1 MKTTKC
7 PESLCP
13 VLRYLHWRGV
23 SHLLGGRC
31 PSLIAPTDSCAK
43 PAWLSPP
50 SVFNLVRGV
59 FAGRFQPLLPTGS
72 SRRYLCESFL
82 GCLIPY
88 PGGSTKCFYLFLLL
102 WHRPSPK
109 KETGRLPQFLANTT
123 FREAGFRGCRYFFMF
138 RPPSLL
144 VSQIVPTAAVLP
156 QGSRDFYFRA
166 ERASLPLHAPDM
178 LTVRIQV
185 IDGTRTFTLLDSQP
199 CRLLILP
206 SCYSSYGAWTLT
218 PVGLSPTVHAS
229 LRWTHASRY
238 QSGKLPRSPP
248 ILKGLE
254 ILGSPKLLIGHF
266 CLEKLFLC
274 ALCTTRGRSYVG
286 SFDYRWTTPSR
297 QDDAAGCVVA

>member
-13 VLRYLHWRGV
+13 ALPYLNWRGV

-50 SVFNLVRGV
+50 SVFSLVRGV
-59 FAGRFQPLLPTGS
+59 FAGRSQPLLPTGS

-88 PGGSTKCFYLFLLL
+88 PGGSTKCFYLFLPL

-123 FREAGFRGCRYFFMF
+123 FRKAGFRGCRYFFMF

-144 VSQIVPTAAVLP
+144 VQIVPTAAVLP

-199 CRLLILP
+199 CRLLGSNPPKHTLSRKLTECLSWHML
-206 SCYSSYGAWTLT
+206 SCGGDRWLGARL
-218 PVGLSPTVHAS
+218 VGFF
-229 LRWTHASRY
+229 
-238 QSGKLPRSPP
+238 
-248 ILKGLE
+248 E
-254 ILGSPKLLIGHF
+254 
-266 CLEKLFLC
+266 EN
-274 ALCTTRGRSYVG
+274 
-286 SFDYRWTTPSR
+286 
-297 QDDAAGCVVA
+297 

>member
-1 MKTTKC
+1 VLVRVRPYVCGLPTTSFPDQHRRCAGFIKPATSLAMKTTKC

-13 VLRYLHWRGV
+13 ALRYLHWRGV

-50 SVFNLVRGV
+50 SVFSLVRGV
-59 FAGRFQPLLPTGS
+59 FAGRSQPLLPTGS

-88 PGGSTKCFYLFLLL
+88 PGGSTKCFYLFLPL

-123 FREAGFRGCRYFFMF
+123 FHEAGFRGCRYFFMF

-199 CRLLILP
+199 CRLLNP
-206 SCYSSYGAWTLT
+206 PPCYPSYGASDSC
-218 PVGLSPTVHAS
+218 P
-229 LRWTHASRY
+229 
-238 QSGKLPRSPP
+238 
-248 ILKGLE
+248 
-254 ILGSPKLLIGHF
+254 
-266 CLEKLFLC
+266 
-274 ALCTTRGRSYVG
+274 GRFIS
-286 SFDYRWTTPSR
+286 
-297 QDDAAGCVVA
+297 C

>member
-13 VLRYLHWRGV
+13 ALRYLHWRGV

-50 SVFNLVRGV
+50 SVFSLVRGV
-59 FAGRFQPLLPTGS
+59 FAGRSQPLLPTGS

-88 PGGSTKCFYLFLLL
+88 PGGSTKCFYLFLPL

-166 ERASLPLHAPDM
+166 ERASLPPHAPDM
-178 LTVRIQV
+178 LSVRIQA
-185 IDGTRTFTLLDSQP
+185 IDGKRTFTFLDSRP
-199 CRLLILP
+199 CRLLQGPTLI
-206 SCYSSYGAWTLT
+206 SCAARLLQVPIRASFPRRRGALSSA
-218 PVGLSPTVHAS
+218 
-229 LRWTHASRY
+229 
-238 QSGKLPRSPP
+238 
-248 ILKGLE
+248 
-254 ILGSPKLLIGHF
+254 
-266 CLEKLFLC
+266 
-274 ALCTTRGRSYVG
+274 
-286 SFDYRWTTPSR
+286 
-297 QDDAAGCVVA
+297 

>member
-50 SVFNLVRGV
+50 SVFSLVRGV
-59 FAGRFQPLLPTGS
+59 FAGRYQPLLPTGS

-144 VSQIVPTAAVLP
+144 VSQIVPTAAILP

-166 ERASLPLHAPDM
+166 ERASLPPHAPDM
-178 LTVRIQV
+178 LTVRIQA

-199 CRLLILP
+199 CRLLIPLPCLDEGFANLFRSLP
-206 SCYSSYGAWTLT
+206 SSY
-218 PVGLSPTVHAS
+218 
-229 LRWTHASRY
+229 
-238 QSGKLPRSPP
+238 
-248 ILKGLE
+248 
-254 ILGSPKLLIGHF
+254 
-266 CLEKLFLC
+266 LF
-274 ALCTTRGRSYVG
+274 T
-286 SFDYRWTTPSR
+286 SFRRVCS
-297 QDDAAGCVVA
+297 VVARQFKVGVGWPVPLNETNERLAERPAIPRLLHEEFLVSD

>member
-13 VLRYLHWRGV
+13 VLHYLHWRGV

-43 PAWLSPP
+43 PVWLSPP
-50 SVFNLVRGV
+50 SVFSLVRGV
-59 FAGRFQPLLPTGS
+59 LAGRSQPPLPTGS

-88 PGGSTKCFYLFLLL
+88 PGGPTECFYLFLLL

-123 FREAGFRGCRYFFMF
+123 FHEADFRGCRYFFMF

-166 ERASLPLHAPDM
+166 ERASLPPHAPDM
-178 LTVRIQV
+178 LTVRIQA
-185 IDGTRTFTLLDSQP
+185 INGTETFTLLDSQP

-206 SCYSSYGAWTLT
+206 FCYPSYGASDSC
-218 PVGLSPTVHAS
+218 PG
-229 LRWTHASRY
+229 
-238 QSGKLPRSPP
+238 
-248 ILKGLE
+248 
-254 ILGSPKLLIGHF
+254 GSVSH
-266 CLEKLFLC
+266 
-274 ALCTTRGRSYVG
+274 
-286 SFDYRWTTPSR
+286 
-297 QDDAAGCVVA
+297 

>member
-13 VLRYLHWRGV
+13 ALRYLHWRGV
-23 SHLLGGRC
+23 SLLLGGRC

-50 SVFNLVRGV
+50 SVFSLVRGV
-59 FAGRFQPLLPTGS
+59 FAGRSQPLLPTGS

-88 PGGSTKCFYLFLLL
+88 PGGSTKCFYLFLPL
-102 WHRPSPK
+102 WHRPSPR

-206 SCYSSYGAWTLT
+206 SCYSSYGAWTLS
-218 PVGLSPTVHAS
+218 PVGLAPTDHAS
-229 LRWTHASRY
+229 LRWTHRF
-238 QSGKLPRSPP
+238 PV
-248 ILKGLE
+248 
-254 ILGSPKLLIGHF
+254 LIGRQR
-266 CLEKLFLC
+266 
-274 ALCTTRGRSYVG
+274 T
-286 SFDYRWTTPSR
+286 SR
-297 QDDAAGCVVA
+297 RNAAPHQ

>member
-7 PESLCP
+7 PEPLCP
-13 VLRYLHWRGV
+13 ALVLPPLERRDPISSEGV
-23 SHLLGGRC
+23 T
-31 PSLIAPTDSCAK
+31 PPVIAPTDSCAT

-50 SVFNLVRGV
+50 SVFSLVRGV
-59 FAGRFQPLLPTGS
+59 FAGRTQSLLPTGS

-88 PGGSTKCFYLFLLL
+88 PGGPTKCFYLFLPL

-166 ERASLPLHAPDM
+166 ERASLPPHAPDM

-229 LRWTHASRY
+229 LRWTHTY
-238 QSGKLPRSPP
+238 Q
-248 ILKGLE
+248 
-254 ILGSPKLLIGHF
+254 
-266 CLEKLFLC
+266 
-274 ALCTTRGRSYVG
+274 Y
-286 SFDYRWTTPSR
+286 
-297 QDDAAGCVVA
+297 

>member
-13 VLRYLHWRGV
+13 VLHYLHWRGV

-50 SVFNLVRGV
+50 SVFSLVRGV
-59 FAGRFQPLLPTGS
+59 LAGRSQPLLPTGS
-72 SRRYLCESFL
+72 SRRYLCESFP

-88 PGGSTKCFYLFLLL
+88 PGGSTECFYLFLLL

-109 KETGRLPQFLANTT
+109 KERGRLPQFLANTT
-123 FREAGFRGCRYFFMF
+123 FHEVRFRGCRYFFMF

-144 VSQIVPTAAVLP
+144 VSQIVPTAAILP

-166 ERASLPLHAPDM
+166 ERASLPPHAPDM
-178 LTVRIQV
+178 LTVRIQA

-206 SCYSSYGAWTLT
+206 FCYPSYGASDSC
-218 PVGLSPTVHAS
+218 PG
-229 LRWTHASRY
+229 
-238 QSGKLPRSPP
+238 
-248 ILKGLE
+248 
-254 ILGSPKLLIGHF
+254 GSVSH
-266 CLEKLFLC
+266 
-274 ALCTTRGRSYVG
+274 
-286 SFDYRWTTPSR
+286 
-297 QDDAAGCVVA
+297 

>member
-123 FREAGFRGCRYFFMF
+123 FREAGFRGCRYCFMF

-166 ERASLPLHAPDM
+166 ERASLPPHAPNM
-178 LTVRIQV
+178 LAV
-185 IDGTRTFTLLDSQP
+185 
-199 CRLLILP
+199 
-206 SCYSSYGAWTLT
+206 
-218 PVGLSPTVHAS
+218 
-229 LRWTHASRY
+229 
-238 QSGKLPRSPP
+238 
-248 ILKGLE
+248 
-254 ILGSPKLLIGHF
+254 
-266 CLEKLFLC
+266 
-274 ALCTTRGRSYVG
+274 
-286 SFDYRWTTPSR
+286 
-297 QDDAAGCVVA
+297 

>member
-13 VLRYLHWRGV
+13 VLHYLHWRGV

-50 SVFNLVRGV
+50 LVFSLVRGV
-59 FAGRFQPLLPTGS
+59 FAGRSQPLLPTGS

-88 PGGSTKCFYLFLLL
+88 PGGSTKCFYLFLPL
-102 WHRPSPK
+102 WRRPSPK

-123 FREAGFRGCRYFFMF
+123 FREAGFRGCRQFFMF

-206 SCYSSYGAWTLT
+206 SCYSSYGALNFYPGGTFT
-218 PVGLSPTVHAS
+218 HCSYQPS
-229 LRWTHASRY
+229 LDAHFSVRIRSDCYR
-238 QSGKLPRSPP
+238 QPRNHWRE
-248 ILKGLE
+248 G
-254 ILGSPKLLIGHF
+254 
-266 CLEKLFLC
+266 
-274 ALCTTRGRSYVG
+274 A
-286 SFDYRWTTPSR
+286 
-297 QDDAAGCVVA
+297 

>member
-50 SVFNLVRGV
+50 SVFSLVRGV

-88 PGGSTKCFYLFLLL
+88 PGGSTKCSYLFLLL

-144 VSQIVPTAAVLP
+144 VSQIVPTAAILP

-166 ERASLPLHAPDM
+166 ERASLPPHAPDM
-178 LTVRIQV
+178 LTVRIQA

-206 SCYSSYGAWTLT
+206 SCYSSYRALTFT
-218 PVGLSPTVHAS
+218 PVGLTPTVHAS
-229 LRWTHASRY
+229 LCWTHALS
-238 QSGKLPRSPP
+238 SPTT
-248 ILKGLE
+248 
-254 ILGSPKLLIGHF
+254 
-266 CLEKLFLC
+266 CRLF
-274 ALCTTRGRSYVG
+274 RNH
-286 SFDYRWTTPSR
+286 
-297 QDDAAGCVVA
+297 

>member
-1 MKTTKC
+1 M
-7 PESLCP
+7 EHNLAISALCNC
-13 VLRYLHWRGV
+13 R
-23 SHLLGGRC
+23 
-31 PSLIAPTDSCAK
+31 
-43 PAWLSPP
+43 LSPP
-50 SVFNLVRGV
+50 SVFSLVRGV
-59 FAGRFQPLLPTGS
+59 FAGRSQPLLPTGS

-88 PGGSTKCFYLFLLL
+88 PGGSTKCFYLFLPL

-218 PVGLSPTVHAS
+218 PVGLAPTVHGS
-229 LRWTHASRY
+229 LRWTHTYHYLFECAQCIRV
-238 QSGKLPRSPP
+238 LPRIKMSNLNNRCRAWANGLRNRSSCAFAHSSQCYFGNSISNVPSGQW
-248 ILKGLE
+248 LKH
-254 ILGSPKLLIGHF
+254 PKIATSLL
-266 CLEKLFLC
+266 
-274 ALCTTRGRSYVG
+274 AL
-286 SFDYRWTTPSR
+286 WN
-297 QDDAAGCVVA
+297 